1 MLLLGKLL
9 LSFNSRVETNMLSS
23 LIDFKSNTCFVLKR
37 KKMKK
42 KIKIG
47 NNGIINQIASWNSI
61 IDVKFKEPVIIIIIS
76 IAELKTNS

>member
-1 MLLLGKLL
+1 
-9 LSFNSRVETNMLSS
+9 
-23 LIDFKSNTCFVLKR
+23 
-37 KKMKK
+37 MKK